1 MKLYSLL
8 CIIFI
13 SAHAAAQVRVATIGT
28 ISKIDEKGKT
38 ISLAGAASAMI
49 EAPKESP
56 EPARETSGREAPRGQ
71 RGGKNGGSTDRPDT
85 GQKNYPVPSGSP
97 ERIPKNAGA
106 MNFKVRIL
114 PATLFKDG
122 DKDIKFGDLKVG
134 DTVEVM
140 SPKPG
145 LTLDA
150 TEVLRTP
157 KEGK

>member
-13 SAHAAAQVRVATIGT
+13 GAIAAAQVRVVTIGT
-28 ISKIDEKGKT
+28 ISKIDEKAKT
-38 ISLAGAASAMI
+38 ISLVGAASTTI

-56 EPARETSGREAPRGQ
+56 DRSRGASGSATRGQ

-85 GQKNYPVPSGSP
+85 GQKNYPAPSGSP

-106 MNFKVRIL
+106 TNFKVRIL
-114 PATLFKDG
+114 TTTVFKDG
-122 DKDIKFGDLKVG
+122 DKDIKFSDLKIG
-134 DTVEVM
+134 DAVEVL
-140 SPKPG
+140 SAKAG

-150 TEVLRTP
+150 TEVSRAP